1 MFAMGRSWIR
11 SDDCVHRRCIRL
23 HRFLLCHYFAQHR
36 CKSTVA
42 GSWRSLHRPGMRT
55 PQDSER
61 CFVTL
66 VWEVC
71 NLNEWRLP
79 RPTWKPHDTAVQVE
93 AFWNA
98 MRIAC
103 VVLGLVSQYV
113 PASTVSAEESTS
125 VSRGLPFPGTSS
137 AQGLGYRL
145 DSPKF
150 LMIGKRRHLAVRFA

>member
-1 MFAMGRSWIR
+1 
-11 SDDCVHRRCIRL
+11 
-23 HRFLLCHYFAQHR
+23 
-36 CKSTVA
+36 
-42 GSWRSLHRPGMRT
+42 MRT

-79 RPTWKPHDTAVQVE
+79 GRSRPESLMILRYRWRHSGTLCASPAWCWVSCRSTCRRPSALQLSSSLR
-93 AFWNA
+93 ARWP
-98 MRIAC
+98 MRTSRPYLSIA
-103 VVLGLVSQYV
+103 
-113 PASTVSAEESTS
+113 AWRTVSAEESTS